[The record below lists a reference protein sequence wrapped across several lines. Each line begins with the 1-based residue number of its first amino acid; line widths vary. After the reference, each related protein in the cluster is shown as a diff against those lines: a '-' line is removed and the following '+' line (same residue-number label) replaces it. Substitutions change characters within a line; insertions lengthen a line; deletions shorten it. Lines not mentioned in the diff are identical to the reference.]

1 MPVGEVRLP
10 TLSRLYNLDLS
21 QLSSTQVRHAH
32 DGWHAVVELGGATH
46 RLWLRE
52 RPETVSPIAVEL
64 AFDADFNLR
73 AWAAH
78 RLWSALAKRPS
89 VPVRP
94 LLPLQ
99 RRQRLTLALRAVD
112 GHMEGHSYR
121 DIAEGLFGEHQIPDR
136 GWKTHDLR
144 NRTIRLVQGGL
155 ALVRGGY
162 RTLLRPKRRQD

>member
-1 MPVGEVRLP
+1 LAVGEVRLP

-78 RLWSALAKRPS
+78 RLWSALAKRPPG
-89 VPVRP
+89 PVRP

-112 GHMEGHSYR
+112 GYMEGHSYR
-121 DIAEGLFGEHQIPDR
+121 DIAEGLFGKHQIPDR